1 MARSQPHKKPPRRF
15 CASDQV
21 IVGIGISVL
30 FFFFWGGEEEAKLFG
45 LRRGGRDWDAKT
57 IL

>member
-30 FFFFWGGEEEAKLFG
+30 YFFGGEAKLFG
-45 LRRGGRDWDAKT
+45 LRLGGRDRDAKT